1 MRTRALALMAVL
13 VRSRFGLALE
23 MARQN
28 AQRLTASGIRPFN
41 VRLTA
46 FVISAMITGLAGAL
60 YADLNRFVSPA
71 MLSWHTSGE
80 IMVFVILGGVARLG
94 GPVAGA
100 CLYLLLEQTLDG
112 VTDYWQVLLGIV
124 LLLVVLFA
132 RGGLV
137 GLLAGRRA
145 AHD

>member
-1 MRTRALALMAVL
+1 
-13 VRSRFGLALE
+13 
-23 MARQN
+23 
-28 AQRLTASGIRPFN
+28 
-41 VRLTA
+41 
-46 FVISAMITGLAGAL
+46 
-60 YADLNRFVSPA
+60 
-71 MLSWHTSGE
+71 
-80 IMVFVILGGVARLG
+80 MVFVILGGVARLG

-100 CLYLLLEQTLDG
+100 CLYLLLEEVLGD

>member
-1 MRTRALALMAVL
+1 
-13 VRSRFGLALE
+13 
-23 MARQN
+23 
-28 AQRLTASGIRPFN
+28 
-41 VRLTA
+41 
-46 FVISAMITGLAGAL
+46 
-60 YADLNRFVSPA
+60 
-71 MLSWHTSGE
+71 MLG
-80 IMVFVILGGVARLG
+80 
-94 GPVAGA
+94 
-100 CLYLLLEQTLDG
+100 D